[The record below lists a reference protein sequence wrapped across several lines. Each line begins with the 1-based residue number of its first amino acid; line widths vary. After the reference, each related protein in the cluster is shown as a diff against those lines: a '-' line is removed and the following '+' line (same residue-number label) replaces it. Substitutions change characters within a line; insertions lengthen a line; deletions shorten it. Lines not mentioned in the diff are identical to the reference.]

1 MLRTGTA
8 RRAGGLV
15 TLIAL
20 LVACLAL
27 GALGAAAGATTG
39 TPGTPGP
46 TATPETPAPATSAAS
61 PATPGDP
68 TTTPPA
74 PTLVARPDSA
84 TVLTDSSQY
93 VNVLANDTCDGVTPC
108 TVDHMA
114 PPPSPRMT
122 ATGPTG
128 WTIAIS
134 STGLIRVDV
143 PADITSGTRTVTYT
157 ITDPQTAQPV
167 TGILKVVVQLQPT
180 PQNFNPP
187 QGTKFSHAFVKGS
200 SYQIRTQILRSIEST
215 PKGAQIKILSWSFKS
230 QALRDALLAAKR
242 RGVSVQVILAGRSNA
257 TNSDYGFLLK
267 HLGAQRY
274 SKSITRGS
282 WVYRC
287 SHSCRGT
294 TGTMHAKVYLFSQVR
309 NTLWVSMTGSGN
321 MTDFAAQGQW
331 NQMFT
336 NTNNKPAY
344 NALYNVFQQAKAD
357 RPANPQQLTINLP
370 TTTFFFAPFAT
381 PTVKSDFM
389 NAALNKVRCT
399 GNTAFAN
406 GRTRIRI
413 AMYTWRDSR
422 GTWLARTVRRLWD
435 QGCDVRII
443 YAIISGG
450 LKGILYSPA
459 GRGRI
464 PMRQTLLV
472 DKKHQPVWYLHN
484 KYIAIE
490 GNINGVPNSYV
501 AYQGSFNF
509 SNLGL
514 TSDENFQRLP
524 GAAWTKPYFTDFSQ
538 IWQQPETRAPDP
550 FNYVLPEDRVVLGRG
565 VYQYMEPN

>member
-8 RRAGGLV
+8 RRAGGLA

-20 LVACLAL
+20 LIACLAL
-27 GALGAAAGATTG
+27 GALGASAGAT
-39 TPGTPGP
+39 PGAPGAP
-46 TATPETPAPATSAAS
+46 GVTTSPSPAAATSTATPAATSDTSAPPPS
-61 PATPGDP
+61 PS
-68 TTTPPA
+68 
-74 PTLVARPDSA
+74 LVARPDSA
-84 TVLTDSSQY
+84 AIPTDSHLY
-93 VNVLANDTCDGVTPC
+93 VDVLANDTCNGVTPC
-108 TVDHMA
+108 TVENMA

-128 WTIAIS
+128 WTISI
-134 STGLIRVDV
+134 TTKGVIRVDV
-143 PADITSGTRTVTYT
+143 PPDTTAGTRIVTYT
-157 ITDPQTAQPV
+157 ITDPQTPQPV
-167 TGILKVVVQLQPT
+167 SGILKVLVKLQPT
-180 PQNFNPP
+180 PQKFTPP

-200 SYQIRTQILRSIEST
+200 SYQIRTQILRTIKST

-230 QALRDALLAAKR
+230 QVLRDALVAAKK
-242 RGVSVQVILAGRSNA
+242 RGVSVQVILAGRSNVN
-257 TNSDYGFLLK
+257 NSDYGFLLK
-267 HLGAQRY
+267 NLGANRY
-274 SKSITRGS
+274 GKSVTTGS

-294 TGTMHAKVYLFSQVR
+294 TGTMHAKVYLFSQAY

-321 MTDFAAQGQW
+321 MTDFAGQGQW

-336 NTNNKPAY
+336 NTNNKPAFD
-344 NALYNVFQQAKAD
+344 ALYNVFQQAKTD
-357 RPANPQQLTINLP
+357 KPAHPQQLTITLP

-399 GNTAFAN
+399 GNSAFPN

-443 YAIISGG
+443 YAIISTG

-472 DKKHQPVWYLHN
+472 DQKHQPVWYLHD

-490 GNINGVPNSYV
+490 GNINGHPNSYV

-509 SNLGL
+509 SDLGL

-524 GAAWTKPYFTDFSQ
+524 GAAWTTPYFTDFSQ

-550 FNYVLPEDRVVLGRG
+550 FNYVLPEERIVLGRG
-565 VYQYMEPN
+565 VYRYMEPN